1 MKFQVTDKREA
12 KEGLIMKKSIFL
24 GNVKVEFEEDEKITL
39 LEMAK
44 EKDWKMYPV
53 GVWPLP
59 GNRSIDLTVK
69 SIADA
74 VKKQGFWDSNLRCV
88 SVEEREH
95 NIQTLKEMALKTK
108 AVIYSRIDAMSSG
121 DDDVVEEL

>member
-1 MKFQVTDKREA
+1 MQFQVTDKREA

-24 GNVKVEFEEDEKITL
+24 GNVKVEFEDDEKSVL

-53 GVWPLP
+53 GIWPLP
-59 GNRSIDLTVK
+59 KNREIELTVS
-69 SIADA
+69 SIADS
-74 VKKQGFWDSNLRCV
+74 VKKSGYWDTNLRCE
-88 SVEEREH
+88 SVEEREY
-95 NIQTLKEMALKTK
+95 NIETLKEMALKTK
-108 AVIYSRIDAMSSG
+108 SVIYSRINAMSVG